1 MLDARKKI
9 FNLLFSCQVFFL
21 SIPIYYFYSSK
32 KSYYSKG
39 LRTTNDKYCTGK
51 SLNDKCLCLI
61 HWYFMSICQTDIA
74 HDLLLQFLVFLITLK
89 KNLNHFTMNDLQISV
104 LGSLSIFF
112 FLCAQFQDP
121 YRWQCFRK
129 VVVLDLLL
137 FPLLRN
143 QSNTLAC

>member
-1 MLDARKKI
+1 MLGARSKI

-21 SIPIYYFYSSK
+21 SVPIYYFYSSK

-61 HWYFMSICQTDIA
+61 YWYFMSICQTHIT
-74 HDLLLQFLVFLITLK
+74 HDLVLQLLIFLITLK
-89 KNLNHFTMNDLQISV
+89 KNLNHFTANSRFS
-104 LGSLSIFF
+104 SLSIFF
-112 FLCAQFQDP
+112 FLCIQLQDP
-121 YRWQCFRK
+121 YRWQCFRESYSTW
-129 VVVLDLLL
+129 LTF

-143 QSNTLAC
+143 QYNMLAC